1 MSEEEK
7 TEEELL
13 LDELDE
19 LDKLY
24 TEESEPEDSDPE
36 SDPESKPEQDSDPEA
51 KPDLDP
57 DLKEE
62 LKDESKEDSEK
73 KSEKTP
79 EEKSKEKS
87 EDPKDSKEKSE
98 DDRYEKLLE
107 QINVLKGELAEK
119 SVKDPK
125 DETELKSEDINF
137 LSEISL
143 DDLGSNPE
151 ILNKVFNQILR
162 EAVKSSSQI
171 PPQTINKQI
180 EDSLTAHEISIQ
192 FYNDNRDLSNVR
204 NVVKACAGQV
214 ISEHEDWNISQVL
227 EESAKRTRESLGIP
241 VPKAEDIS
249 DLGKASFSGG
259 SKGSRQAVKKSSALQ
274 QELDEM

>member
-19 LDKLY
+19 LDNLY
-24 TEESEPEDSDPE
+24 AEESESDSESNSDSNSDSNEADSDL
-36 SDPESKPEQDSDPEA
+36 KPEEKS
-51 KPDLDP
+51 
-57 DLKEE
+57 
-62 LKDESKEDSEK
+62 KDESKEDSK
-73 KSEKTP
+73 
-79 EEKSKEKS
+79 EESKEESK
-87 EDPKDSKEKSE
+87 EDSKESTEDSKAQKDTSE

-125 DETELKSEDINF
+125 DETDLKNEEINF

-151 ILNKVFNQILR
+151 ILNKVFNQIFR

-171 PPQTINKQI
+171 SPQTISKQVD
-180 EDSLTAHEISIQ
+180 DSLTAHEISTQ
-192 FYNDNRDLSNVR
+192 FYNDNKDLSNVR
-204 NVVKACAGQV
+204 NVVKACAVQV
-214 ISEHEDWNISQVL
+214 ISKHEDWNIGQVL
-227 EESAKRTRESLGIP
+227 EESAKRARESLGIS

-249 DLGKASFSGG
+249 NLGKASFSGG
-259 SKGSRQAVKKSSALQ
+259 SKGSRQVVKKSSALQ

>member
-7 TEEELL
+7 TDEKLL

-19 LDKLY
+19 LDNLY
-24 TEESEPEDSDPE
+24 AEESDSESESNDSESNESNESDSDLEPEEKS
-36 SDPESKPEQDSDPEA
+36 
-51 KPDLDP
+51 
-57 DLKEE
+57 
-62 LKDESKEDSEK
+62 KDESKEDSE
-73 KSEKTP
+73 
-79 EEKSKEKS
+79 EESKEEAK
-87 EDPKDSKEKSE
+87 KDSEESTEDSKDQKDTSE
-98 DDRYEKLLE
+98 DDRYEKLLT

-125 DETELKSEDINF
+125 DETDLKAEEINF

-171 PPQTINKQI
+171 SPQTISKQVD
-180 EDSLTAHEISIQ
+180 DSLTAHEISVQ
-192 FYNDNRDLSNVR
+192 FYNDNKDLSNVR

-214 ISEHEDWNISQVL
+214 ISEHEDWNIGQVL
-227 EESAKRTRESLGIP
+227 EESAKRTRESLGIQ
-241 VPKAEDIS
+241 VQKAEDIS

-259 SKGSRQAVKKSSALQ
+259 SKGSRQPVKKSSALQ